1 MGPIPRHKV
10 VFSSAIF
17 LYAFLPTVLA
27 LYYVSARRPR
37 NVILLLASLVFYA
50 WGEPV
55 YVLLMIASIVFN
67 WIVGLA
73 VDRTRDMRL
82 GIWVLS
88 VGVATDILVLAYFK
102 YASFVVANLNNLLH
116 SWLGQQLPVPQIAL
130 PLGISFFTFH
140 AISYIVDIYR
150 READALHSPL
160 DMGVY
165 ISLFPQLIAGPI
177 IRYHDVAAQ
186 ILHRSN
192 TLERF
197 SSGIE
202 RFAFGMGKKV
212 LIANTLGIVAD
223 QAFSTPASQLSTSD
237 AWLGIVCYTLQIYFD
252 FSGYSDMAIGLAR
265 MFGFELTENFNYPYV
280 SRSIREFWRRWHI
293 SLSTWFRDYLYIPL
307 GGNRVSSL
315 RVTTNLF
322 IVFLLCGLWHGA
334 SWNFALW
341 GLFHGTLLAAERGP
355 FGRFLDRAGRTI
367 GIIYTMSAVA
377 FGWVLFRA
385 SDLSHAISYF
395 KCMLGAS
402 RATGSTPQMFMLLDT
417 QLYATLLAAVVLATP
432 AAMSLSRDWK
442 NRRFPMGTAEP
453 VIAVPA
459 GLRFN
464 GNIVAFS
471 FLRFC
476 IVVCTLVLSAAALSA
491 TTYNPFI
498 YFRF

>member
-1 MGPIPRHKV
+1 M

-27 LYYVSARRPR
+27 LYYVSARRLR
-37 NVILLLASLVFYA
+37 NVLLLLASLIFYA

-55 YVLLMIASIVFN
+55 YVLLMMASIIFN

-73 VDRTRDMRL
+73 VDRTRDMRV

-88 VGVATDILVLAYFK
+88 LGVATDILLLAYFK
-102 YASFVVANLNNLLH
+102 YAAFAVSNLNDLLH
-116 SWLGQQLPVPQIAL
+116 PLFGRQVSVPRVAL

-150 READALHSPL
+150 READALRSPL
-160 DMGVY
+160 NMGVY

-192 TLERF
+192 SLERF

-202 RFAFGMGKKV
+202 RFVFGMGKKV
-212 LIANTLGIVAD
+212 LIANTLGIIAD
-223 QAFSTPASQLSTSD
+223 QAFSTPALQLSASN

-265 MFGFELTENFNYPYV
+265 MFGFELTENFNYPYI

-315 RVTTNLF
+315 RVTMNLF

-334 SWNFALW
+334 SWNFAVW
-341 GLFHGTLLAAERGP
+341 GLFHGALLAAERGP
-355 FGRFLDRAGRTI
+355 FGRWLDRAGQPI
-367 GIIYTMSAVA
+367 GSLYTMTSVV

-385 SDLSHAISYF
+385 SDLSHAMSYF

-402 RATGSTPQMFMLLDT
+402 PATGATPQMFMLLDN
-417 QLYATLLAAVVLATP
+417 QLYATLLVAIALVTPVAT
-432 AAMSLSRDWK
+432 SLSRDWR

-453 VIAVPA
+453 IMAASA
-459 GLRFN
+459 GLSFD
-464 GNIVAFS
+464 GNSLAFL
-471 FLRFC
+471 FVRFC
-476 IVVCTLVLSAAALSA
+476 MVVCTLVLSAAALSA